1 MQFVEILADGQVQNA
16 GVGQNLER
24 LAREYVVASR
34 KTCERGYFVC
44 TRDEAGGAGGDGCGD
59 GKGAIAGL

>member
-1 MQFVEILADGQVQNA
+1 MQFVEILADGQVQNT

-34 KTCERGYFVC
+34 KACERGYFVC
-44 TRDEAGGAGGDGCGD
+44 TRDEAGGSGDGCGD